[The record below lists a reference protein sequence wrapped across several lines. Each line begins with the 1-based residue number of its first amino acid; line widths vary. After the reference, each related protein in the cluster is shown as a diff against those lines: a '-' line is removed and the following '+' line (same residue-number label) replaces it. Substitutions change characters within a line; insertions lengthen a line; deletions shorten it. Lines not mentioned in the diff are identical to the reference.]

1 MPISRPSIRRLFDTA
16 WIVGALCFCMVVM
29 LGLLMRP
36 APSDLIVVLGNEIL
50 ISGKPSLPLQA
61 RLDCAVSLYQ
71 RQMAPT
77 ILVSG
82 GIGKS
87 GYDEAQVMAAYLEQH
102 GVPKH
107 AIIID
112 SIGVNTMATAR
123 NTFALLQNR
132 QLQSVI
138 MVSQYFHL
146 PRCLLAFRM
155 AGINSLSADYP
166 RFMEWRDIPSTLR
179 EIVALPV
186 YALRYSSFHL

>member
-1 MPISRPSIRRLFDTA
+1 MPTLRPRIRRLFDTT
-16 WIVGALCFCMVVM
+16 WILSALCFCMVVM

-36 APSDLIVVLGNEIL
+36 APSDLIVVLGNEVL

-61 RLDCAVSLYQ
+61 RLDCAISLYQ
-71 RQMAPT
+71 RHMAPA

-87 GYDEAQVMAAYLEQH
+87 GYDEAQVMSGYLEQH
-102 GVPKH
+102 GIPAS
-107 AIIID
+107 AIILD
-112 SIGVNTMATAR
+112 STGVNTMATAR
-123 NTFALLQNR
+123 NTFVLMQNR

-155 AGINSLSADYP
+155 AGISSLSADYP

-186 YALRYSSFHL
+186 YALRYSSFRL